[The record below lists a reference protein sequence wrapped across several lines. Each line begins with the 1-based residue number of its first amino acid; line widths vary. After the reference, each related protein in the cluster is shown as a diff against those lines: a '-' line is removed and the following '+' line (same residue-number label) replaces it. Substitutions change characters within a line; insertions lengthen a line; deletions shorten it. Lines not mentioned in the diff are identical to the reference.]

1 MYRVLVFVGAAVFL
15 VSCNSDR
22 SQPADHL
29 ATSDVP
35 AAEVNDSA
43 RSTPAVA
50 MSLLNTT
57 WEFSDN
63 GKPTVITIDKDG
75 GYIENRADGTHVVHG
90 TYVQKDGKDCFT
102 SAMGDRSTSCWTAVP
117 EVEIGATASA
127 TGDRGQSVIFKR
139 VEYRALSIPD

>member
-1 MYRVLVFVGAAVFL
+1 MNRILLLGATVFL

-22 SQPADHL
+22 PASADNLSASDDL
-29 ATSDVP
+29 AADANTSVGS
-35 AAEVNDSA
+35 VSA
-43 RSTPAVA
+43 TP

-63 GKPTVITIDKDG
+63 GKPTVISVDQAG
-75 GYIENRADGTHVVHG
+75 AYIENRADGTHVDHG

-102 SAMGDRSTSCWTAVP
+102 SAMGDKGTSCWTAVP

-127 TGDRGQSVIFKR
+127 TADSGQSAVFKR
-139 VEYRALSIPD
+139 IEYRALKLPG